1 MRFARF
7 LYVLWVVV
15 AIFVRSSQAQE
26 TKLTPAAK
34 SGHPIQ
40 ALLVTGGCCHD
51 YDRQKLILTRG
62 ISARANVRW
71 TVVHQGGTSTDTQ
84 IPLYDDP
91 NWADGFDIVVH
102 NECFAHVTDKDFVDR
117 ILKPHREGLPA
128 ILIHCAMHCYRVG
141 DDRWFEFCGV
151 QSPGHG
157 PHYSYTINNQQPEH
171 PIMAG
176 FGERFVVPK
185 GELYH
190 AAKVFDTATPLA
202 IAHRQD
208 NSEPQ
213 VCVWTND
220 YHGTRVFATTVG
232 HYNETMVEPTYLDM
246 MTRGL
251 LWAVGRDPETD
262 FTPITP
268 AIDEEIRALVNVKIE
283 KNSPV
288 LTQGCCGEGNHV
300 FNKPAKASSE
310 ETSKNNFA
318 KNAVDGRLDTRWCA
332 NGAHGGESITLD
344 MEKPQSIRNVR
355 LHWESKNTA
364 YQYTLESSTDG
375 NDWSILADHSK
386 NKEPNGLSVDAAK
399 ADDARYLKITFH
411 GSNGGGWG
419 SIWEI
424 EAYPG
429 DLPPLPEGVT
439 AGADGAASI
448 DDVKAPERFDVSLFA
463 GPPQVTYPVCITTSV
478 EGEVFVGVDEQGSLG
493 KDPGRGKVVRCI
505 DADGDGK
512 ADRFNDFA
520 KMDHPRGLVYD
531 NGTLWVLHPPFLSAF
546 YDLDRDGTSDKNEVL
561 IEGISTEE
569 VNKRGAD
576 HTTNGIRM
584 GIDGWIYIAVG
595 DFGFNK
601 AVGKDGTTLSKR
613 GGGVVRI
620 RPDGTEMEVYSW
632 GQRNIVDIAIDP
644 YMNVFTRDNTND
656 GGGWDIRL
664 SHVMQTANYGYP
676 SQYINFTDEI
686 MPPLADYGGGSGCGA
701 LYFQDGR
708 WPAPYKDMLLTC
720 DWGRSEVFSHRL
732 PRNGATFDAQQ
743 DTFLKIPRP
752 TDADADAS
760 GRLFVTSWK
769 NGNFAFERPDVGF
782 VAMITPSNFVPHPA
796 PRLFSLNDVELV
808 QELRN
813 PSDALRLAVQ
823 NRLLRPRIVP
833 QVTADPDSI
842 KRFLQ
847 HFEYSGTYYE
857 RRQGVNTLKVN
868 YSAHEALVELAKNK
882 SVPLSS
888 RVAAV
893 WTLRQQGMSGFKVAF
908 GSLLIDPDLREHVIR
923 AAADRKSE
931 IDKDLLS
938 PIFSKLD
945 DSNPRVRAAAIV
957 AMARMGETRAAKEL
971 LELTSASGA
980 ASAPRYNPPQSD
992 APLQSSATEQSSG
1005 SGTGGLTPRRSPESE
1020 TTDAW
1025 RKADPDRVIPHL
1037 AVNAL
1042 VELNAIDACL
1052 EALNGPY
1059 RAGAIA
1065 ALKRMH
1071 DPKTVDGLFKVL
1083 STSRDESLRRE
1094 VWTTLIRLYHREGE
1108 FTVESPKWWG
1118 TRPDTTGPY
1127 YDRQKWSESD
1137 RIAAAIK
1144 VAITEGD
1151 ESLRTHLTEQ
1161 LKKHVVNLDGISAAD
1176 VAMKEEEKAIVLPKA
1191 DPNDPHAIANLA
1203 ADIVAQ
1209 RAAAAPGDV
1218 EKGRL
1223 LFKQQSCINCHTF
1236 ANGQQPK
1243 GPHLVDIG
1251 KRYKRAELIE
1261 SILQPSKKIA
1271 QGFDTWAFAMDDG
1284 KVYTGFVTLE
1294 SAETVTV
1301 RDATGISHELH
1312 QQNIEDRVKQE
1323 ISMMPLGIVGNLSPE
1338 QLADLIA
1345 YLESLH

>member
-1 MRFARF
+1 MR
-7 LYVLWVVV
+7 LHCVILSVLSVLLTYSQNL
-15 AIFVRSSQAQE
+15 IGQDSPQPKRS
-26 TKLTPAAK
+26 AAV
-34 SGHPIQ
+34 SSDRPVQ

-62 ISARANVRW
+62 ISARANVQW
-71 TVVHQGGTSTDTQ
+71 TIVHQGGTTTDTK

-102 NECFAHVTDKDFVDR
+102 NECFAGVTDKEFVDR

-157 PHYSYTINNQQPEH
+157 PHYSYTINNEKPEH

-176 FGERFVVPK
+176 FGERFVTPK

-190 AAKVFDTATPLA
+190 TTKVFPTATPLG
-202 IAHRQD
+202 IAKRQGD
-208 NSEPQ
+208 DEPQ
-213 VCVWTND
+213 TCIWTND

-232 HYNETMVEPTYLDM
+232 HYNETMVEPVYMDM

-251 LWAVGRDPETD
+251 LWAVGRDPEKD

-268 AIDEEIRALVNVKIE
+268 AIDEAMRALVDVKIE
-283 KNSPV
+283 KYSPV
-288 LTQGCCGEGNHV
+288 LTQGCCGEGNLV
-300 FNKPAKASSE
+300 FNQKASASSE
-310 ETSKNNFA
+310 ETGKNNFA

-332 NGAHGGESITLD
+332 NGASSGESITID

-364 YQYTLESSTDG
+364 YQYTIESSA
-375 NDWSILADHSK
+375 NEKDWTMLVDQSK
-386 NKEPNGLSVDAAK
+386 NKEPRGLSVDEVK
-399 ADDARYLKITFH
+399 ADDARYLKITFQ

-429 DLPPLPEGVT
+429 ELPPLPEGVT
-439 AGADGAASI
+439 SAAEGAASI
-448 DDVKAPERFDVSLFA
+448 EDVKAPEGFDVSLYA
-463 GPPQVTYPVCITTSV
+463 APPQVNYPVCVTTSV
-478 EGEVFVGVDEQGSLG
+478 EGEVFIGVDEQGSLG
-493 KDPGRGKVVRCI
+493 KDKDRGRVVRCLDI
-505 DADGDGK
+505 DGDGK
-512 ADRFNDFA
+512 ADKFNDFA
-520 KMDHPRGLVYD
+520 KMDHPRGLVFD
-531 NGTLWVLHPPFLSAF
+531 NGSLWVLHPPFLTVF
-546 YDLDRDGTSDKNEVL
+546 RDTNGDGTSDESEVL

-601 AVGKDGTTLSKR
+601 AIAKDGTTLSKR

-620 RPDGTEMEVYSW
+620 RPDGTEMEVFSW

-644 YMNVFTRDNTND
+644 QMNIFTRDNTND

-664 SHVMQTANYGYP
+664 SHIMQTANYGYP
-676 SQYINFTDEI
+676 SQYINFTEEI

-701 LYFQDGR
+701 LYFQDDR
-708 WPAPYKDMLLTC
+708 WPAPYNDMLLTC

-732 PRNGATFDAQQ
+732 PKNGATYDAQQ
-743 DTFLKIPRP
+743 DTFVKIPRP

-769 NGNFAFERPDVGF
+769 GGQFAYDGPNIGF
-782 VAMITPSNFVPHPA
+782 VAMITPSNFVPHPVA
-796 PRLFSLNDVELV
+796 DLKHLDDTTLV
-808 QELRN
+808 QQLRS
-813 PSDALRLAVQ
+813 PSDAVRLA
-823 NRLLRPRIVP
+823 
-833 QVTADPDSI
+833 
-842 KRFLQ
+842 
-847 HFEYSGTYYE
+847 SGRALTVRARE
-857 RRQGVNTLKVN
+857 SQISNLK
-868 YSAHEALVELAKNK
+868 SEISGELVALAKDPTA
-882 SVPLSS
+882 SLHS
-888 RVAAV
+888 RVAAI
-893 WTLRQQGMSGFKVAF
+893 WTLRQSNWDAFKAAF
-908 GSLLIDPDLREHVIR
+908 NSLLIDADLREHVIR
-923 AAADRKSE
+923 AAADRKSQ
-931 IDKDLLS
+931 IDKS
-938 PIFSKLD
+938 MIAPIFSKLD
-945 DSNPRVRAAAIV
+945 DSNPRVQAAAIV
-957 AMARMGETRAAKEL
+957 AMGRMGEAHAAQEL
-971 LELTSASGA
+971 LHLTSASGRT
-980 ASAPRYNPPQSD
+980 SALRD
-992 APLQSSATEQSSG
+992 SSADHSKTQGTEGQ
-1005 SGTGGLTPRRSPESE
+1005 TPPRSPDADK
-1020 TTDAW
+1020 TDAW
-1025 RKADPDRVIPHL
+1025 RQPDPDRVIPHL
-1037 AVNAL
+1037 AVKAL
-1042 VELNAIDACL
+1042 VDLNSVDACL
-1052 EALNGPY
+1052 VALNGPHQ
-1059 RAGAIA
+1059 AGAIA

-1071 DPKTVDGLFKVL
+1071 DPKTIDGLFSVL
-1083 STSRDESLRRE
+1083 STSRDASLRYE
-1094 VWTTLIRLYHREGE
+1094 IWTTLIRLYYREGD
-1108 FTVESPKWWG
+1108 FTLDSPKWWG

-1144 VAITEGD
+1144 VAMTEGD
-1151 ESLRTHLTEQ
+1151 EA
-1161 LKKHVVNLDGISAAD
+1161 LKKHITEQRKKHVINLDGVSAAEI
-1176 VAMKEEEKAIVLPKA
+1176 AMTEPDKAIVIAKA
-1191 DPNDPHAIANLA
+1191 DPNDKNAIANLA
-1203 ADIVAQ
+1203 ADVIAQ
-1209 RAAAAPGDV
+1209 RAAATLGDA
-1218 EKGRL
+1218 EKGKL

-1261 SILQPSKKIA
+1261 SILNPSKKIA

-1284 KVYTGFVTLE
+1284 KVYTGFVALE

-1301 RDATGISHELH
+1301 RDATGISRDLH
-1312 QQNIEDRVKQE
+1312 QQNIEDRIKQE
-1323 ISMMPLGIVGNLSPE
+1323 ISMMPIGIVGNLNPE

>member
-1 MRFARF
+1 MRFDRSVLAFF
-7 LYVLWVVV
+7 LLLFT
-15 AIFVRSSQAQE
+15 IPETSQAQGDAE
-26 TKLTPAAK
+26 AKAAV
-34 SGHPIQ
+34 SSDRPIQ

-71 TVVHQGGTSTDTQ
+71 TVVHQGGTTTDTK

-102 NECFAHVTDKDFVDR
+102 NECFAGVTDKEFVDR

-128 ILIHCAMHCYRVG
+128 ILIHCSMHCYRVG

-157 PHYSYTINNQQPEH
+157 PHYSYTINNEQPDH
-171 PIMAG
+171 PIMTG
-176 FGERFVVPK
+176 FGERFVTPK

-190 AAKVFDTATPLA
+190 SAKVFDTATPLG
-202 IAHRQD
+202 IASRQSD
-208 NSEPQ
+208 DQPQ
-213 VCVWTND
+213 VCIWTND

-232 HYNETMVEPTYLDM
+232 HYNETMVEPVYMDM

-251 LWAVGRDPETD
+251 LWAVGRDPEKD

-268 AIDEEIRALVNVKIE
+268 EIDEQMRALVNVAIE
-283 KNSPV
+283 KNSPI
-288 LTQGCCGEGNHV
+288 LTQGCCGEGNLV
-300 FNKPAKASSE
+300 FNQKATASSE
-310 ETSKNNFA
+310 ETGKNNFA

-332 NGAHGGESITLD
+332 NGPKSGESITID

-364 YQYTLESSTDG
+364 YQYTIETSTDG
-375 NDWSILADHSK
+375 NDWTMQADQSK
-386 NKEPNGLSVDAAK
+386 NKDPRGLSVDAIK
-399 ADDARYLKITFH
+399 ADDARFLKITFK

-429 DLPPLPEGVT
+429 DLPPLPDGVA
-439 AGADGAASI
+439 AGGGGGASI
-448 DDVKAPERFDVSLFA
+448 DDVKAPEGFEVSLFA

-478 EGEVFVGVDEQGSLG
+478 AGEVFVGVDEQGSLG
-493 KDPGRGKVVRCI
+493 REPGRGKVVRCLDI
-505 DADGDGK
+505 DGDGK
-512 ADRFNDFA
+512 ADQFNDFA

-531 NGTLWVLHPPFLSAF
+531 HGSLWVLHPPFLSV
-546 YDLDRDGTSDKNEVL
+546 YRDVNGDGTSDESEVL

-601 AVGKDGTTLSKR
+601 AVAKDGTTLSRR

-620 RPDGTEMEVYSW
+620 RPDGTEMEIFSW

-644 YMNVFTRDNTND
+644 IMNIFTRDNTND

-664 SHVMQTANYGYP
+664 SHIMQTAHYGYP
-676 SQYINFTDEI
+676 SFYMNFTEEI
-686 MPPLADYGGGSGCGA
+686 MPPLADYGGGSGCGS
-701 LYFQDGR
+701 LYFQDDR
-708 WPAPYKDMLLTC
+708 WPAPFNDMLLTC
-720 DWGRSEVFSHRL
+720 DWGRSEVFSHHL
-732 PRNGATFDAQQ
+732 PQHGATYDAQQ

-782 VAMITPSNFVPHPA
+782 VAMITPSNFVAHPA
-796 PRLFSLNDVELV
+796 PDLDNLNNTELV
-808 QELRN
+808 QMLRS
-813 PSDALRLAVQ
+813 PSDAVRLASG
-823 NRLLRPRIVP
+823 RALALRAAPGRGSRR
-833 QVTADPDSI
+833 ADALPLAD
-842 KRFLQ
+842 
-847 HFEYSGTYYE
+847 
-857 RRQGVNTLKVN
+857 TLV
-868 YSAHEALVELAKNK
+868 ALAKDH
-882 SVPLSS
+882 SASLHS
-888 RVAAV
+888 RVAAL
-893 WTLRQQGMSGFKVAF
+893 WTLRQISWDGFKAAF
-908 GSLLIDPDLREHVIR
+908 GSLLVDSDLREHAIR
-923 AAADRKSE
+923 AAADRKTQ
-931 IDKDLLS
+931 IDKELIAPILS
-938 PIFSKLD
+938 TLD
-945 DSNPRVRAAAIV
+945 DSNPRVLAAAII
-957 AMARMGETRAAKEL
+957 AMGRMGAVLAAKKL
-971 LELTSASGA
+971 LELTDRSSASGT
-980 ASAPRYNPPQSD
+980 ASAPRNSRD
-992 APLQSSATEQSSG
+992 VSRRADTLPLAEEG
-1005 SGTGGLTPRRSPESE
+1005 NK
-1020 TTDAW
+1020 DAW
-1025 RKADPDRVIPHL
+1025 RNPDPDRVIPHL
-1037 AVNAL
+1037 AVKAL
-1042 VELNAIDACL
+1042 VDLNAIDACL
-1052 EALNGPY
+1052 DALNGPY
-1059 RAGAIA
+1059 RAGALA

-1083 STSRDESLRRE
+1083 STSRDEALRRE
-1094 VWTTLIRLYHREGE
+1094 VWTTLIRLYHREGD
-1108 FTVESPKWWG
+1108 FTVDSPKWWG

-1137 RIAAAIK
+1137 RIATAIK
-1144 VAITEGD
+1144 VALAEGD
-1151 ESLRTHLTEQ
+1151 ESLKAHISEQ
-1161 LKKHVVNLDGISAAD
+1161 LKKHVVNLDGISKIEL
-1176 VAMKEEEKAIVLPKA
+1176 AMKEEEKVIVLPKA
-1191 DPNDPHAIANLA
+1191 DPNDPNAIANLA
-1203 ADIVAQ
+1203 FDVVAQ
-1209 RAAAAPGDV
+1209 RASATPGDAA
-1218 EKGRL
+1218 KGVL

-1243 GPHLVDIG
+1243 APHLVDIG

-1261 SILQPSKKIA
+1261 SMVLPSKKIA
-1271 QGFDTWAFAMDDG
+1271 QGFDTWTFLMDDG
-1284 KVYTGFVTLE
+1284 KIYTGFVVLE
-1294 SAETVTV
+1294 SAETVTL
-1301 RDATGISHELH
+1301 RDATGISRELIQDH
-1312 QQNIEDRVKQE
+1312 IEDRVKQE

>member
-1 MRFARF
+1 MRFLTAF
-7 LYVLWVVV
+7 LCCLSLCSLTN
-15 AIFVRSSQAQE
+15 SSLNAQE
-26 TKLTPAAK
+26 ATTKPDR
-34 SGHPIQ
+34 PIQ

-62 ISARANVRW
+62 ISARADVRW
-71 TVVHQGGTSTDTQ
+71 TIVHQGGTSTDTK
-84 IPLYDDP
+84 IPLYNDP

-102 NECFAHVTDKDFVDR
+102 NECFAHVTDKEFVDR
-117 ILKPHREGLPA
+117 ILKPHKEGLPA

-157 PHYSYTINNQQPEH
+157 PHYSYTINNQKPDH
-171 PIMAG
+171 PIMAS

-202 IAHRQD
+202 IANRQD
-208 NSEPQ
+208 NNEPQ
-213 VCVWTND
+213 VCIWTNN

-251 LWAVGRDPETD
+251 LWAVGRDPEKD

-268 AIDEEIRALVNVKIE
+268 QIDEDIRALVNVKLE

-288 LTQGCCGEGNHV
+288 LTQGCCGEGNNV

-310 ETSKNNFA
+310 ETGKNNFA

-332 NGAHGGESITLD
+332 AGPNAGELITID
-344 MEKPQSIRNVR
+344 MEKAQSIRNVR
-355 LHWESKNTA
+355 LHWESRNTA
-364 YQYTLESSTDG
+364 YQYTIESSADG
-375 NDWSILADHSK
+375 NDWTMLADRSE
-386 NKEPNGLSVDAAK
+386 NKERNGLSVDEVK
-399 ADDARYLKITFH
+399 TDDARYLKITFK

-429 DLPPLPEGVT
+429 DLPPLPEGAA
-439 AGADGAASI
+439 AGAEGAASI
-448 DDVKAPERFDVSLFA
+448 EDVKAPKGFDVSLFA

-478 EGEVFVGVDEQGSLG
+478 DGEVFVGVDEQGSLG

-505 DADGDGK
+505 DTDGDGK
-512 ADRFNDFA
+512 ADKFNDFA
-520 KMDHPRGLVYD
+520 KMDHPRGLIYD
-531 NGTLWVLHPPFLSAF
+531 NGSLWVLHPPFLTVF
-546 YDLDRDGTSDKNEVL
+546 HDVDGDGTSDKSEVL
-561 IEGISTEE
+561 IEGISTDE

-620 RPDGTEMEVYSW
+620 RPDGTEMEVFSW

-644 YMNVFTRDNTND
+644 SMNVFTRDNTND

-686 MPPLADYGGGSGCGA
+686 MRPLADYGGGSGCGA
-701 LYFQDGR
+701 LYFQDDR
-708 WPAPYKDMLLTC
+708 WPAPFNDILLTC

-732 PRNGATFDAQQ
+732 PKHGATFDAQQ
-743 DTFLKIPRP
+743 VTFLTIPRP

-769 NGNFAFERPDVGF
+769 NGGFSFERPNVGF
-782 VAMITPSNFVPHPA
+782 VAMITPENFVAHPA
-796 PRLFSLNDVELV
+796 ADLKNLDDAALV
-808 QELRN
+808 QLLRS
-813 PSDALRLAVQ
+813 PSDTLRLSVQ
-823 NRLLRPRIVP
+823 QELIRCC
-833 QVTADPDSI
+833 
-842 KRFLQ
+842 
-847 HFEYSGTYYE
+847 
-857 RRQGVNTLKVN
+857 LKSQISN
-868 YSAHEALVELAKNK
+868 LKSQIAEGLVALAKDRTA
-882 SVPLSS
+882 SVNS
-888 RVAAV
+888 RVAAA
-893 WTLRQQGMSGFKVAF
+893 WTLRQANWDAFKSAF
-908 GSLLIDPDLREHVIR
+908 GSLLIDTDLREHVIR
-923 AAADRKSE
+923 AATDRKSQ
-931 IDKDLLS
+931 IDKGHSS

-945 DSNPRVRAAAIV
+945 DSNPRVVAAAVV
-957 AMARMGETRAAKEL
+957 AMGRMGEARAAKGL
-971 LELTSASGA
+971 LELTNSHLASGA
-980 ASAPRYNPPQSD
+980 ASAPRSEGD
-992 APLQSSATEQSSG
+992 
-1005 SGTGGLTPRRSPESE
+1005 GTGRLTPGRSPEDE
-1020 TTDAW
+1020 KKDAW
-1025 RKADPDRVIPHL
+1025 RLPAPDRVIPHL
-1037 AVNAL
+1037 AVKAL
-1042 VELNAIDACL
+1042 VQINAIDACL
-1052 EALNGPY
+1052 EALNGPH

-1065 ALKRMH
+1065 ALKHMH

-1083 STSRDESLRRE
+1083 STSRDESLRRD
-1094 VWTTLIRLYHREGE
+1094 VWTTLVRLYHREGE
-1108 FTVESPKWWG
+1108 FTVDSPKWWG

-1137 RIAAAIK
+1137 RIADAVK
-1144 VAITEGD
+1144 VAMAEAD
-1151 ESLRTHLTEQ
+1151 ESLKAHLNEQ
-1161 LKKHVVNLDGISAAD
+1161 LKKHVVNLDGLSAD

-1191 DPNDPHAIANLA
+1191 DPNDPNAIANLVY
-1203 ADIVAQ
+1203 DVTAQ
-1209 RAAAAPGDV
+1209 RAAATPGDA
-1218 EKGRL
+1218 EKGKA

-1251 KRYKRAELIE
+1251 KRYKRTELIE
-1261 SILQPSKKIA
+1261 SIVQPSKKIA
-1271 QGFDTWAFAMDDG
+1271 QGFDT
-1284 KVYTGFVTLE
+1284 
-1294 SAETVTV
+1294 
-1301 RDATGISHELH
+1301 
-1312 QQNIEDRVKQE
+1312 
-1323 ISMMPLGIVGNLSPE
+1323 
-1338 QLADLIA
+1338 
-1345 YLESLH
+1345 

>member
-1 MRFARF
+1 MRLTRVA
-7 LYVLWVVV
+7 LTVLSILLLIVSW
-15 AIFVRSSQAQE
+15 SQNTVGQDE
-26 TKLTPAAK
+26 FKSRTAAT
-34 SGHPIQ
+34 GAADRPIQ

-71 TVVHQGGTSTDTQ
+71 TVVHQGGTSTDTK

-102 NECFAHVTDKDFVDR
+102 NECFSGVTDKEFVDR
-117 ILKPHREGLPA
+117 ILKPHRQGLPA

-157 PHYSYTINNQQPEH
+157 PHYSYTIHNQKPDH

-202 IAHRQD
+202 IASRQD
-208 NSEPQ
+208 NNEPQ

-246 MTRGL
+246 MTHGL

-268 AIDEEIRALVNVKIE
+268 AIDEEIRALVTVKIE

-300 FNKPAKASSE
+300 FNKPATASSE
-310 ETSKNNFA
+310 ETGKNNFA

-332 NGAHGGESITLD
+332 NGGQGSESISLD
-344 MEKPQSIRNVR
+344 LEKPQCIRNVR
-355 LHWESKNTA
+355 LHWEQKNTA
-364 YQYTLESSTDG
+364 YQYTLESSADG
-375 NDWSILADHSK
+375 NDWTMLADHSK
-386 NKEPNGLSVDAAK
+386 NKKLNGLSVDAVT
-399 ADDARYLKITFH
+399 ADSARYLKVTFL

-429 DLPPLPEGVT
+429 DLPPLPEGVA
-439 AGADGAASI
+439 AGAEGSASVE
-448 DDVKAPERFDVSLFA
+448 DVKAPEGFDVSLFA

-478 EGEVFVGVDEQGSLG
+478 DGEVFVGVDEQGSLG
-493 KDPGRGKVVRCI
+493 KDPGRGRVVRCI
-505 DADGDGK
+505 DTDGDGK

-546 YDLDRDGTSDKNEVL
+546 YDLDRDGKSDTSEVL

-601 AVGKDGTTLSKR
+601 AVGKDGMTLSKR

-644 YMNVFTRDNTND
+644 FMNVFTRDNTND

-676 SQYINFTDEI
+676 SLYMNFADEI

-701 LYFQDGR
+701 LYFQDDR
-708 WPAPYKDMLLTC
+708 WPAPYNDMLLTC

-732 PRNGATFDAQQ
+732 PHNGATFDAQQ

-782 VAMITPSNFVPHPA
+782 VAMITPSNFVPHPIA
-796 PRLFSLNDVELV
+796 VPSASGWASALRVNSLNELDNESLV
-808 QELRN
+808 QLLRH
-813 PSDALRLAVQ
+813 PSDALRWASGRALA
-823 NRLLRPRIVP
+823 LRGSQPRESRR
-833 QVTADPDSI
+833 ADAQPLAD
-842 KRFLQ
+842 
-847 HFEYSGTYYE
+847 
-857 RRQGVNTLKVN
+857 
-868 YSAHEALVELAKNK
+868 ALVALANDHTA
-882 SVPLSS
+882 SLHS

-893 WTLRQQGMSGFKVAF
+893 WTLRQQGMPGFKVAF
-908 GSLLIDPDLREHVIR
+908 GSLLIDDDLREHVIR
-923 AAADRKSE
+923 AAADRKSQ

-957 AMARMGETRAAKEL
+957 AMGRMGEMRAAKKL

-980 ASAPRYNPPQSD
+980 ASALRYNPTQSD
-992 APLQSSATEQSSG
+992 VSLQSSAT
-1005 SGTGGLTPRRSPESE
+1005 GTGGLTPRRSPESE

-1025 RKADPDRVIPHL
+1025 RKPDPDRVIPHL

-1042 VELNAIDACL
+1042 VELNAIDACR
-1052 EALNGPY
+1052 EALNGPH

-1065 ALKRMH
+1065 ALKHMH
-1071 DPKTVDGLFKVL
+1071 DPKTIDGLFKVL
-1083 STSRDESLRRE
+1083 STGCDEALRRE
-1094 VWTTLIRLYHREGE
+1094 VWTTLIRLYHREGK
-1108 FTVESPKWWG
+1108 FTIDSPKWWG

-1137 RIAAAIK
+1137 RIASAIII
-1144 VAITEGD
+1144 ATTEGD
-1151 ESLRTHLTEQ
+1151 EFLRTHITTQ
-1161 LKKHVVNLDGISAAD
+1161 LIKHVVNLDGISAAEF
-1176 VAMKEEEKAIVLPKA
+1176 ATIEPETAIVLPKA
-1191 DPNDPHAIANLA
+1191 DPNDPNAIANLA
-1203 ADIVAQ
+1203 IEIVAQ
-1209 RAAAAPGDV
+1209 RAGAVPGDAG
-1218 EKGRL
+1218 KGRL
-1223 LFKQQSCINCHTF
+1223 LFQQQSCINCHTF

-1243 GPHLVDIG
+1243 GPHLVEIG
-1251 KRYKRAELIE
+1251 KRYKRAELLE
-1261 SILQPSKKIA
+1261 SILQPSKKLA
-1271 QGFDTWAFAMDDG
+1271 QGFDTWAFAMDNG
-1284 KVYTGFVTLE
+1284 KVYTGFVVLE

-1301 RDATGISHELH
+1301 RDATAISHELH

>member
-1 MRFARF
+1 MRFLCTF
-7 LYVLWVVV
+7 LSCLSLMLGSV
-15 AIFVRSSQAQE
+15 SSLTAQE
-26 TKLTPAAK
+26 AAT
-34 SGHPIQ
+34 STTVESADRPIQ

-71 TVVHQGGTSTDTQ
+71 TVVHQGGTSTDTK
-84 IPLYDDP
+84 IPLYNDP

-102 NECFAHVTDKDFVDR
+102 NECFAHVTDKEFVDR

-128 ILIHCAMHCYRVG
+128 ILVHCAMHCYRVD

-157 PHYSYTINNQQPEH
+157 PHYSYTINNQKPDH
-171 PIMAG
+171 PIMAE

-202 IAHRQD
+202 IANRQD

-213 VCVWTND
+213 VCIWTND
-220 YHGTRVFATTVG
+220 YRGTRVFATTVG

-251 LWAVGRDPETD
+251 LWAVGRDPEKY
-262 FTPITP
+262 FTPTTESV
-268 AIDEEIRALVNVKIE
+268 DEELRALVAVKIE

-300 FNKPAKASSE
+300 FNKPATASSE
-310 ETSKNNFA
+310 ETGKNNFA

-332 NGAHGGESITLD
+332 SGPQSGESITID
-344 MEKPQSIRNVR
+344 MEKPQSVRNVR
-355 LHWESKNTA
+355 LHWESKSTA
-364 YQYTLESSTDG
+364 YQYTIESSPDG
-375 NDWSILADHSK
+375 QEWTLLADHSK
-386 NKEPNGLSVDAAK
+386 NKERNGLSVDAVK
-399 ADDARYLKITFH
+399 TDDARYLKITFH

-419 SIWEI
+419 SLWEI

-429 DLPPLPEGVT
+429 DLPPLPEGAS
-439 AGADGAASI
+439 AGAEGAASI
-448 DDVKAPERFDVSLFA
+448 EDVKAPKGFDVSLFA

-478 EGEVFVGVDEQGSLG
+478 DGEVFVGVDEQGSLG
-493 KDPGRGKVVRCI
+493 KEPGRGKIVRCI
-505 DADGDGK
+505 DTDGDGK
-512 ADRFNDFA
+512 ADKFNDFA

-531 NGTLWVLHPPFLSAF
+531 NGSMWVLHPPFLSVF
-546 YDLDRDGTSDKNEVL
+546 RDTNGDGKSDESEVL
-561 IEGISTEE
+561 IEGISTDE

-601 AVGKDGTTLSKR
+601 AVAKDGTTLSKR

-620 RPDGTEMEVYSW
+620 RPDGTEMEVFSW

-644 YMNVFTRDNTND
+644 SMNVFTRDNTND

-676 SQYINFTDEI
+676 SQYINFSEEI

-701 LYFQDGR
+701 LYFQDDR
-708 WPAPYKDMLLTC
+708 WPAPYNDMLLTC
-720 DWGRSEVFSHRL
+720 DWGRSEVFSHVL
-732 PRNGATFDAQQ
+732 PHNGATFDAQQ

-769 NGNFAFERPDVGF
+769 NGGFSFDRPDVGF
-782 VAMITPSNFVPHPA
+782 VAMITPNNYVAHPVAVPSA
-796 PRLFSLNDVELV
+796 SGRASALRVEALKDLDTQSLIEL
-808 QELRN
+808 LKS
-813 PSDALRLAVQ
+813 PSDALRLAASRALAFGASAQ
-823 NRLLRPRIVP
+823 ESRR
-833 QVTADPDSI
+833 AD
-842 KRFLQ
+842 
-847 HFEYSGTYYE
+847 
-857 RRQGVNTLKVN
+857 
-868 YSAHEALVELAKNK
+868 ALPLADAFVVLAKDRGASLN
-882 SVPLSS
+882 S
-888 RVAAV
+888 RIAAV
-893 WTLRQQGMSGFKVAF
+893 WTLRQANWDAFKAAF
-908 GSLLIDPDLREHVIR
+908 GSLLIDADLREHVIR
-923 AAADRKSE
+923 AAADRKSQLE
-931 IDKDLLS
+931 KGLFS

-957 AMARMGETRAAKEL
+957 AMGRFGDPRSAKQL
-971 LELTSASGA
+971 LALTERTQPAEK
-980 ASAPRYNPPQSD
+980 
-992 APLQSSATEQSSG
+992 TEG
-1005 SGTGGLTPRRSPESE
+1005 
-1020 TTDAW
+1020 DAW
-1025 RKADPDRVIPHL
+1025 RKADPGRVIPHL
-1037 AVNAL
+1037 AIKAL
-1042 VELNAIDACL
+1042 TDVKAVDACL
-1052 EALNGPY
+1052 EALNGPL
-1059 RAGAIA
+1059 RSGAIA
-1065 ALKRMH
+1065 TLKQLH

-1083 STSRDESLRRE
+1083 STSRDEGLRRE
-1094 VWTTLIRLYHREGE
+1094 VWTTLIRLYHQEGE
-1108 FTVESPKWWG
+1108 FTLESPKWWG

-1137 RIAAAIK
+1137 RIAEAVK
-1144 VAITEGD
+1144 VAMTEAD
-1151 ESLRTHLTEQ
+1151 ESLKTHLTEQ
-1161 LKKHVVNLDGISAAD
+1161 LKKHVVNLDGLSAD

-1191 DPNDPHAIANLA
+1191 DPNDPNAIANLLF
-1203 ADIVAQ
+1203 DVVAT
-1209 RAAAAPGDV
+1209 RASATPGDV
-1218 EKGRL
+1218 EKGRM
-1223 LFKQQSCINCHTF
+1223 LFRQQSCINCHTF

-1261 SILQPSKKIA
+1261 SIVQPSKKIA
-1271 QGFDTWAFAMDDG
+1271 QGFDTWAIAMDDG
-1284 KVYTGFVTLE
+1284 KIYTGFIVLE
-1294 SAETVTV
+1294 SAETVTL
-1301 RDATGISHELH
+1301 RAATGISHELI
-1312 QQNIEDRVKQE
+1312 QDQIEDRVKQE
-1323 ISMMPLGIVGNLSPE
+1323 ISMMPQGIVGNLSPE
-1338 QLADLIA
+1338 QLADLLA
-1345 YLESLH
+1345 YLESLK

>member
-1 MRFARF
+1 MRFLCSF
-7 LYVLWVVV
+7 LSCLSLMLGSV
-15 AIFVRSSQAQE
+15 SSLTAQE
-26 TKLTPAAK
+26 AATTTAVEVADR
-34 SGHPIQ
+34 PIQ

-62 ISARANVRW
+62 ISARTNVRW
-71 TVVHQGGTSTDTQ
+71 TVVHQGGTSTDTK

-102 NECFAHVTDKDFVDR
+102 NECFAHVTDKEFVDR

-128 ILIHCAMHCYRVG
+128 ILVHCAMHCYRVD

-157 PHYSYTINNQQPEH
+157 PHYAYTINNQKPDH

-202 IAHRQD
+202 IANRQD

-213 VCVWTND
+213 VCIWTND
-220 YHGTRVFATTVG
+220 YRGTRVFATTVG

-251 LWAVGRDPETD
+251 LWAVGRDPEKH
-262 FTPITP
+262 FTPTTE
-268 AIDEEIRALVNVKIE
+268 AVDEELRGLVAVKIE

-300 FNKPAKASSE
+300 FNKPATASSE
-310 ETSKNNFA
+310 ETGKNNLA

-332 NGAHGGESITLD
+332 SGPQSGESITLD
-344 MEKPQSIRNVR
+344 MEQPQSVRNVR
-355 LHWESKNTA
+355 LHWESRNTA
-364 YQYTLESSTDG
+364 YQYTIESSPDG
-375 NDWSILADHSK
+375 KEWTSLADHSK
-386 NKEPNGLSVDAAK
+386 NKESNGLSVDAVK
-399 ADDARYLKITFH
+399 TDDARYLKVTFL

-419 SIWEI
+419 SLWEI

-429 DLPPLPEGVT
+429 DLPPLPEG
-439 AGADGAASI
+439 AASGAEGAASI
-448 DDVKAPERFDVSLFA
+448 EDVKAPEGFDVSLFA

-478 EGEVFVGVDEQGSLG
+478 DGEVFVGVDEQGSLG
-493 KDPGRGKVVRCI
+493 KEPGRGKIVRCI
-505 DADGDGK
+505 DTDGDGK
-512 ADRFNDFA
+512 ADKFNDFA

-531 NGTLWVLHPPFLSAF
+531 NGSMWVLHPPFLSVF
-546 YDLDRDGTSDKNEVL
+546 RDTNGDGTSDESEVL
-561 IEGISTEE
+561 IEGISTDE

-601 AVGKDGTTLSKR
+601 AVAKDGTTLSKR

-620 RPDGTEMEVYSW
+620 RPDGTEMEVFSW

-644 YMNVFTRDNTND
+644 SMNVFTRDNTND

-676 SQYINFTDEI
+676 SQYINFSEEI

-701 LYFQDGR
+701 LYFQDDR
-708 WPAPYKDMLLTC
+708 WPAPYNDMLLTC
-720 DWGRSEVFSHRL
+720 DWGRSEVFSHVL
-732 PRNGATFDAQQ
+732 PHNGATFDAQQ

-769 NGNFAFERPDVGF
+769 NGGFSFERPDVGF
-782 VAMITPSNFVPHPA
+782 VAMITPSNYVAHPVA
-796 PRLFSLNDVELV
+796 IPSASGHASALRVEALQDLDTQSLVEL
-808 QELRN
+808 LKS
-813 PSDALRLAVQ
+813 PSDALRLASG
-823 NRLLRPRIVP
+823 RALALRDSRDVARR
-833 QVTADPDSI
+833 ADALPLAD
-842 KRFLQ
+842 
-847 HFEYSGTYYE
+847 
-857 RRQGVNTLKVN
+857 
-868 YSAHEALVELAKNK
+868 ALVALAKDRAASLN
-882 SVPLSS
+882 S
-888 RVAAV
+888 RIAAV
-893 WTLRQQGMSGFKVAF
+893 WTLRQANWDAFKAAF
-908 GSLLIDPDLREHVIR
+908 SSLLIDADLREHVIR
-923 AAADRKSE
+923 AAADRKSQME
-931 IDKDLLS
+931 KGLFS

-945 DSNPRVRAAAIV
+945 DSDPRVRAAAIV
-957 AMARMGETRAAKEL
+957 AMGRFGDARAAKQL
-971 LELTSASGA
+971 LALTERTQPAEK
-980 ASAPRYNPPQSD
+980 
-992 APLQSSATEQSSG
+992 TEG
-1005 SGTGGLTPRRSPESE
+1005 
-1020 TTDAW
+1020 DAW
-1025 RKADPDRVIPHL
+1025 RKADPGRVIPHL
-1037 AVNAL
+1037 AIKAL
-1042 VELNAIDACL
+1042 TDVKAIDACL
-1052 EALNGPY
+1052 EALSGPL
-1059 RAGAIA
+1059 RSGAIA
-1065 ALKRMH
+1065 TLKQLH

-1083 STSRDESLRRE
+1083 STSRDEALRRE
-1094 VWTTLIRLYHREGE
+1094 VWTTLIRLYHQEGE
-1108 FTVESPKWWG
+1108 FTLESPKWWG

-1137 RIAAAIK
+1137 RIAEAVK
-1144 VAITEGD
+1144 VAMAEAD
-1151 ESLRTHLTEQ
+1151 ESLKTHLTEQ
-1161 LKKHVVNLDGISAAD
+1161 LKKHVVNLDGLSAD

-1191 DPNDPHAIANLA
+1191 DPNDPNAIANLLFDA
-1203 ADIVAQ
+1203 VAT
-1209 RAAAAPGDV
+1209 RAAATAGDV
-1218 EKGRL
+1218 EKGRM
-1223 LFKQQSCINCHTF
+1223 LFRQQSCINCHTF

-1261 SILQPSKKIA
+1261 SIVQPSKKIA
-1271 QGFDTWAFAMDDG
+1271 QGFDTWAIAMDDG
-1284 KVYTGFVTLE
+1284 KIYTGFIVLE
-1294 SAETVTV
+1294 SAETVTL
-1301 RDATGISHELH
+1301 RDATGISHELI
-1312 QQNIEDRVKQE
+1312 QDQIEDRVKQE
-1323 ISMMPLGIVGNLSPE
+1323 ISMMPQGIVGNLSPE
-1338 QLADLIA
+1338 QLADLLA
-1345 YLESLH
+1345 YLESLK

>member
-1 MRFARF
+1 MRLLAALLCCLSLCSLTNSSLNAQDPAVKRSDRP
-7 LYVLWVVV
+7 
-15 AIFVRSSQAQE
+15 VR
-26 TKLTPAAK
+26 
-34 SGHPIQ
+34 

-62 ISARANVRW
+62 ISARASVRW
-71 TVVHQGGTSTDTQ
+71 TVVHQGGTSTDTK
-84 IPLYDDP
+84 ISLYDDP
-91 NWADGFDIVVH
+91 RWADGFDIVVH
-102 NECFAHVTDKDFVDR
+102 NECFAHVTDKEFVDR

-128 ILIHCAMHCYRVG
+128 ILIHCAMHSYRVD

-157 PHYSYTINNQQPEH
+157 PHYSYTINNQKPDH

-190 AAKVFDTATPLA
+190 AERVFDTATPLA
-202 IAHRQD
+202 VANRQD

-246 MTRGL
+246 VTRGL

-268 AIDEEIRALVNVKIE
+268 VIDEEIRALVNVKIA

-288 LTQGCCGEGNHV
+288 LTQGCCGEGNLV
-300 FNKPAKASSE
+300 FNRPAKASSE
-310 ETSKNNFA
+310 ETSKENFA
-318 KNAVDGRLDTRWCA
+318 KKAIDGRLDTRWCA
-332 NGAHGGESITLD
+332 NGGQSGESITLD
-344 MEKPQSIRNVR
+344 ILKPQSIRSVR

-364 YQYTLESSTDG
+364 YQYTIESSADG
-375 NDWSILADHSK
+375 ADWTMLADHSK
-386 NKEPNGLSVDAAK
+386 NTERNGLSVDAVK
-399 ADDARYLKITFH
+399 TDEARYLKITFL

-419 SIWEI
+419 SVWEI

-429 DLPPLPEGVT
+429 DLPPLPEGVA
-439 AGADGAASI
+439 AGADGSASV
-448 DDVKAPERFDVSLFA
+448 DDVKAPKGFEVSLFA

-493 KDPGRGKVVRCI
+493 KVPGRGKVVRCL
-505 DADGDGK
+505 DTDGDGK

-520 KMDHPRGLVYD
+520 KMDHPRGLVHD

-546 YDLDRDGTSDKNEVL
+546 YDLNRDGTSDESEVL

-601 AVGKDGTTLSKR
+601 AVGKDGTVLSKR

-620 RPDGTEMEVYSW
+620 RPDGSEMEVYSW

-644 YMNVFTRDNTND
+644 FLNVFTRDNTND

-701 LYFQDGR
+701 LYFQDDR
-708 WPAPYKDMLLTC
+708 WPVPYNDILLTC
-720 DWGRSEVFSHRL
+720 DWGRSEIFSHRL
-732 PRNGATFDAQQ
+732 PHNGATFDAQQ
-743 DTFLKIPRP
+743 DTFLNIPRP

-782 VAMITPSNFVPHPA
+782 VAMITPSNFVAHPA
-796 PRLFSLNDVELV
+796 GDPGSLNDAELV
-808 QELRN
+808 QMLRS
-813 PSDALRLAVQ
+813 PSDTVRCSMQ
-823 NRLLRPRIVP
+823 RELLRRGASPISNL
-833 QVTADPDSI
+833 QSQIPDS
-842 KRFLQ
+842 
-847 HFEYSGTYYE
+847 
-857 RRQGVNTLKVN
+857 
-868 YSAHEALVELAKNK
+868 LVSLAKNH
-882 SVPLSS
+882 SASLHS
-888 RVAAV
+888 RVAAL
-893 WTLRQQGMSGFKVAF
+893 WTLRQISWDKFKSVF
-908 GSLLIDPDLREHVIR
+908 GALLIDADLREHAIR
-923 AAADRKSE
+923 AAADRKSQT
-931 IDKDLLS
+931 DKGLLS

-957 AMARMGETRAAKEL
+957 VMGRMGETRAAKQL
-971 LELTSASGA
+971 LCLTSDNSR
-980 ASAPRYNPPQSD
+980 SNVI
-992 APLQSSATEQSSG
+992 
-1005 SGTGGLTPRRSPESE
+1005 GTVTIDGKPADSVVIQFSIAEE
-1020 TTDAW
+1020 TTSAKAKPDGTYSLKASPGTYSVSIGTSAEAQPAPDAVDAW
-1025 RKADPDRVIPHL
+1025 RKADPERVIPHL
-1037 AVNAL
+1037 SVNAL
-1042 VELNAIDACL
+1042 VELKAIDACL
-1052 EALNGPY
+1052 EALTGPH
-1059 RAGAIA
+1059 RAGALA
-1065 ALKRMH
+1065 ALKRLH
-1071 DPKTVDGLFKVL
+1071 DPRTVDGLFKVL
-1083 STSRDESLRRE
+1083 STSRDDALRRE

-1108 FTVESPKWWG
+1108 FTVDSPKWWG

-1137 RIAAAIK
+1137 RIAAAIR
-1144 VAITEGD
+1144 VAIAEGN
-1151 ESLRTHLTEQ
+1151 ESLKGHLTEQ
-1161 LKKHVVNLDGISAAD
+1161 LRKHVVNLDGISTAE
-1176 VAMKEEEKAIVLPKA
+1176 VATAEPEKAIALPKA
-1191 DPNDPHAIANLA
+1191 DPNDPNAIANLA
-1203 ADIVAQ
+1203 VDVVTQ
-1209 RAAAAPGDV
+1209 RAAAAPGDAGR
-1218 EKGRL
+1218 GRL

-1261 SILQPSKKIA
+1261 SILLPSKKIA
-1271 QGFDTWAFAMDDG
+1271 QGFDTWAFATDDG
-1284 KVYTGFVTLE
+1284 KVHTGFVVLE
-1294 SAETVTV
+1294 SAETVTL
-1301 RDATGISHELH
+1301 RDATGVSRELN
-1312 QQNIEDRVKQE
+1312 QDNVEDRVKQE
-1323 ISMMPLGIVGNLSPE
+1323 VSMMPQGIVGNLSPE
-1338 QLADLIA
+1338 QLADLIS
-1345 YLESLH
+1345 YLESLR

>member
-1 MRFARF
+1 MRFSAF
-7 LYVLWVVV
+7 LSVLWIFI
-15 AIFVRSSQAQE
+15 AISAQSSQAQE
-26 TKLTPAAK
+26 TKPTPAVQ
-34 SGHPIQ
+34 SDRPIR

-71 TVVHQGGTSTDTQ
+71 TVVHQGGTSTDTK

-102 NECFAHVTDKDFVDR
+102 NECFSGVTDKDFVDR

-157 PHYSYTINNQQPEH
+157 PHYSYTINNQQPDH

-202 IAHRQD
+202 IANRQD

-213 VCVWTND
+213 VCIWTND

-262 FTPITP
+262 FTPIT
-268 AIDEEIRALVNVKIE
+268 ATIDEEIRALVTVKIE

-288 LTQGCCGEGNHV
+288 LTQGCCGEGNLV

-310 ETSKNNFA
+310 ETGKENFA
-318 KNAVDGRLDTRWCA
+318 KKAIDGRLDTRWCA
-332 NGAHGGESITLD
+332 NGGQGGESITLD

-355 LHWESKNTA
+355 LHWEQKNTA
-364 YQYTLESSTDG
+364 YQYALESSANG
-375 NDWSILADHSK
+375 NDWTMLADHAQ
-386 NKEPNGLSVDAAK
+386 NKDPNGLSVDAVK
-399 ADDARYLKITFH
+399 ADDARYLKITFL

-429 DLPPLPEGVT
+429 DLPPLPEGVA
-439 AGADGAASI
+439 AGAEGSASI
-448 DDVKAPERFDVSLFA
+448 DDVKAPDGFEVSLFA

-478 EGEVFVGVDEQGSLG
+478 DGEVFVGVDEQGSLG

-505 DADGDGK
+505 DTDGDGK

-546 YDLDRDGTSDKNEVL
+546 HDLNGDGTSDTSAVL

-644 YMNVFTRDNTND
+644 FMNVFTRDNTND

-676 SQYINFTDEI
+676 SLYMNFADEI

-701 LYFQDGR
+701 LYFQDDR
-708 WPAPYKDMLLTC
+708 WPAPYNDMLLTC

-732 PRNGATFDAQQ
+732 PHNGATFDAQQ

-782 VAMITPSNFVPHPA
+782 VAMITPSNFVPHPVA
-796 PRLFSLNDVELV
+796 LPSASGWASALRVNSLIELDTESLV
-808 QELRN
+808 QLLRS
-813 PSDALRLAVQ
+813 PSDTLRLAS
-823 NRLLRPRIVP
+823 NRALTLRARESQISNLKFQIADLLV
-833 QVTADPDSI
+833 A
-842 KRFLQ
+842 
-847 HFEYSGTYYE
+847 
-857 RRQGVNTLKVN
+857 
-868 YSAHEALVELAKNK
+868 LAKDHTA
-882 SVPLSS
+882 SIHS

-893 WTLRQQGMSGFKVAF
+893 WTLRQSNWDAFKVAF
-908 GSLLIDPDLREHVIR
+908 GSLLSDPDLREHVIR

-931 IDKDLLS
+931 IDKGLFS

-957 AMARMGETRAAKEL
+957 AVARMGETRAAKLLLALALESTARNTRRADAQPLAKAEL
-971 LELTSASGA
+971 VD
-980 ASAPRYNPPQSD
+980 P
-992 APLQSSATEQSSG
+992 
-1005 SGTGGLTPRRSPESE
+1005 
-1020 TTDAW
+1020 W
-1025 RKADPDRVIPHL
+1025 RQPDPDRVIPHL

-1052 EALNGPY
+1052 EALNGPH

-1071 DPKTVDGLFKVL
+1071 DPKTVDGLFNVL

-1108 FTVESPKWWG
+1108 FTVDSPKWWG

-1137 RIAAAIK
+1137 RIAAAVK
-1144 VAITEGD
+1144 VAIGEGD
-1151 ESLRTHLTEQ
+1151 ESLSTHITEQ
-1161 LKKHVVNLDGISAAD
+1161 LKKHVVNLEGISAAE
-1176 VAMKEEEKAIVLPKA
+1176 VATAEPEKAIVLPKI
-1191 DPNDPHAIANLA
+1191 DPNDPNAIANLA
-1203 ADIVAQ
+1203 VDVVTQ
-1209 RAAAAPGDV
+1209 RAAAAPGDAA
-1218 EKGRL
+1218 KGLL

-1251 KRYKRAELIE
+1251 KRYKRAELLE
-1261 SILQPSKKIA
+1261 SILQPSKKLA
-1271 QGFDTWAFAMDDG
+1271 QGFDTWAIALDDG
-1284 KVYTGFVTLE
+1284 KVYTGFVVLE

-1323 ISMMPLGIVGNLSPE
+1323 ISMMPLGIVANLSPE

>member
-1 MRFARF
+1 MRFLCTF
-7 LYVLWVVV
+7 LSCLSLTL
-15 AIFVRSSQAQE
+15 SSLSSLTAQDAA
-26 TKLTPAAK
+26 TPTTEK
-34 SGHPIQ
+34 SADRPIQ

-71 TVVHQGGTSTDTQ
+71 TVVHQGGTSTDTK

-91 NWADGFDIVVH
+91 NWADGFDIVIH
-102 NECFAHVTDKDFVDR
+102 NECFAHVTDKEFVDR

-128 ILIHCAMHCYRVG
+128 ILVHCAMHCYRVD

-157 PHYSYTINNQQPEH
+157 PHYSYTINNQKPDH

-202 IAHRQD
+202 IAHRED
-208 NSEPQ
+208 NNEPQ
-213 VCVWTND
+213 VCIWTND
-220 YHGTRVFATTVG
+220 YRGTRVFATTVG

-251 LWAVGRDPETD
+251 LWAVGRDPEKY
-262 FTPITP
+262 FTPTTE
-268 AIDEEIRALVNVKIE
+268 AIDEELRALVAVKIE

-300 FNKPAKASSE
+300 FNKPATASSE
-310 ETSKNNFA
+310 ETGKNNFA

-332 NGAHGGESITLD
+332 NGPQSGESITLD
-344 MEKPQSIRNVR
+344 MEKPQSVRNVR
-355 LHWESKNTA
+355 LHWESRNTA
-364 YQYTLESSTDG
+364 YQYTIESSPDG
-375 NDWSILADHSK
+375 TAWTLLADHSK
-386 NKEPNGLSVDAAK
+386 NKERNGLSVDAVNT
-399 ADDARYLKITFH
+399 DDARYLKITFL

-419 SIWEI
+419 SLWEI

-429 DLPPLPEGVT
+429 DLPPLPEGV
-439 AGADGAASI
+439 ASGAEGAASI
-448 DDVKAPERFDVSLFA
+448 DDVKAPEGFDVSLFA

-478 EGEVFVGVDEQGSLG
+478 DGEVFVGVDEQGSLG
-493 KDPGRGKVVRCI
+493 KELGRGKIVRCI
-505 DADGDGK
+505 DTDGDGK
-512 ADRFNDFA
+512 ADKFNDFA

-531 NGTLWVLHPPFLSAF
+531 NGSMWVLHPPFLSVF
-546 YDLDRDGTSDKNEVL
+546 RDKNGDGTSDESEVL

-569 VNKRGAD
+569 VTKRGAD

-601 AVGKDGTTLSKR
+601 AMAKDGTTLSKR

-620 RPDGTEMEVYSW
+620 RPDGTEMEVFSW

-644 YMNVFTRDNTND
+644 SMNVFTRDNTND

-676 SQYINFTDEI
+676 SQYINFSEEI

-701 LYFQDGR
+701 LYFQDDR
-708 WPAPYKDMLLTC
+708 WPAPYNDMLLTC
-720 DWGRSEVFSHRL
+720 DWGRSEVFSHVL

-743 DTFLKIPRP
+743 ETFLQIPRP

-769 NGNFAFERPDVGF
+769 NGGFAFERPDVGF
-782 VAMITPSNFVPHPA
+782 VAMITPSNYVAHPLSVPSA
-796 PRLFSLNDVELV
+796 SGRASALRVDSLKDLDVQSLVEL
-808 QELRN
+808 LKS
-813 PSDALRLAVQ
+813 PSDALRLATSRAMLSQ
-823 NRLLRPRIVP
+823 SNQSEI
-833 QVTADPDSI
+833 S
-842 KRFLQ
+842 
-847 HFEYSGTYYE
+847 
-857 RRQGVNTLKVN
+857 NLKSQIAECV
-868 YSAHEALVELAKNK
+868 LTLAKDRAASLN
-882 SVPLSS
+882 S
-888 RVAAV
+888 RIAAV
-893 WTLRQQGMSGFKVAF
+893 WTLRQANWEAFKAAF
-908 GSLLIDPDLREHVIR
+908 GSLLIDADLREHVIR
-923 AAADRKSE
+923 AAADRKSQM
-931 IDKDLLS
+931 DKGLFS

-957 AMARMGETRAAKEL
+957 ATGRFGDVRTAKQL
-971 LELTSASGA
+971 LELATTASGRA
-980 ASAPRYNPPQSD
+980 D
-992 APLQSSATEQSSG
+992 ALPLAEEG
-1005 SGTGGLTPRRSPESE
+1005 HK
-1020 TTDAW
+1020 DAW
-1025 RKADPDRVIPHL
+1025 RNPDPGRVLPHL
-1037 AVNAL
+1037 AVKAL
-1042 VELNAIDACL
+1042 TEVNAIEACL
-1052 EALNGPY
+1052 EALNGPH
-1059 RAGAIA
+1059 RSGAIA
-1065 ALKRMH
+1065 ALKQLH

-1083 STSRDESLRRE
+1083 SNSRDQSLRRE
-1094 VWTTLIRLYHREGE
+1094 VWTTLIRLYHQEGE
-1108 FTVESPKWWG
+1108 FTLESPKWWG

-1137 RIAAAIK
+1137 RIADAVK
-1144 VAITEGD
+1144 VAMAEAD
-1151 ESLRTHLTEQ
+1151 ESLKTHLTEQ
-1161 LKKHVVNLDGISAAD
+1161 LKKHVVNLDGLSAD

-1191 DPNDPHAIANLA
+1191 DPNDPNAIANLLFDA
-1203 ADIVAQ
+1203 VAT
-1209 RAAAAPGDV
+1209 RAAATPGDV

-1223 LFKQQSCINCHTF
+1223 LFRQQSCINCHTF

-1261 SILQPSKKIA
+1261 SIVQPSKKIA
-1271 QGFDTWAFAMDDG
+1271 QGFDTWAIAMDDG
-1284 KVYTGFVTLE
+1284 KIYTGFIVLE
-1294 SAETVTV
+1294 SAETVTL
-1301 RDATGISHELH
+1301 RDATGISHELI
-1312 QQNIEDRVKQE
+1312 QDQIEDRVKQE
-1323 ISMMPLGIVGNLSPE
+1323 ISMMPQGIVGNLSPE
-1338 QLADLIA
+1338 QLADLLA
-1345 YLESLH
+1345 YLEALK

>member
-1 MRFARF
+1 MRF
-7 LYVLWVVV
+7 LCTLLSCLSL
-15 AIFVRSSQAQE
+15 AIGFASSLTAQDAVPSADAQS
-26 TKLTPAAK
+26 TDR
-34 SGHPIQ
+34 PIQ

-71 TVVHQGGTSTDTQ
+71 TVVHQGGTSTDTK
-84 IPLYDDP
+84 IPLYNDP

-102 NECFAHVTDKDFVDR
+102 NECFAHVTDKEFVDR

-128 ILIHCAMHCYRVG
+128 ILVHCAMHCYRVD

-157 PHYSYTINNQQPEH
+157 PHYSYTINNQKLDH

-202 IAHRQD
+202 IANRQD
-208 NSEPQ
+208 NNEPQ
-213 VCVWTND
+213 VCIWTND
-220 YHGTRVFATTVG
+220 YRGTRVFATTVG

-246 MTRGL
+246 MARGL
-251 LWAVGRDPETD
+251 LWAVGRDPEKH
-262 FTPITP
+262 FTPTTE
-268 AIDEEIRALVNVKIE
+268 AVDEELRALVAVKIE

-300 FNKPAKASSE
+300 FNKPATASSE
-310 ETSKNNFA
+310 ETGKNNFA

-332 NGAHGGESITLD
+332 SGPQSGESITLD
-344 MEKPQSIRNVR
+344 MEKPQSVRNVR
-355 LHWESKNTA
+355 LHWESRNTA
-364 YQYTLESSTDG
+364 YQYTIESSPDG
-375 NDWSILADHSK
+375 KEWTLLADHSK
-386 NKEPNGLSVDAAK
+386 NKERNGLSVDAVK
-399 ADDARYLKITFH
+399 TDDARYLKITFH

-419 SIWEI
+419 SLWEI

-429 DLPPLPEGVT
+429 DLPPLPEGAS

-448 DDVKAPERFDVSLFA
+448 EDVKAPKGFDVSLFA

-478 EGEVFVGVDEQGSLG
+478 DGEVFVGVDEQGSLG
-493 KDPGRGKVVRCI
+493 KEPGRGKIVRCI
-505 DADGDGK
+505 DTDGDGK
-512 ADRFNDFA
+512 ADKFNDFA

-531 NGTLWVLHPPFLSAF
+531 NGSMWVLHPPFLSVF
-546 YDLDRDGTSDKNEVL
+546 RDTNGDGTSDESEIL

-569 VNKRGAD
+569 VDKRGAD

-601 AVGKDGTTLSKR
+601 AVAKDGTTLSKR

-620 RPDGTEMEVYSW
+620 RPDGTEMEVFSW

-644 YMNVFTRDNTND
+644 SMNVFTRDNTND

-676 SQYINFTDEI
+676 SQYINFSEEI

-701 LYFQDGR
+701 LYFQDDR
-708 WPAPYKDMLLTC
+708 WPAPYNDMLLTC
-720 DWGRSEVFSHRL
+720 DWGRSEVFSHVL

-743 DTFLKIPRP
+743 ETFLKIPRP

-769 NGNFAFERPDVGF
+769 NGGFSFERPDVGF
-782 VAMITPSNFVPHPA
+782 VAMITPSNYVAHPVA
-796 PRLFSLNDVELV
+796 IPSASGRASALRVKALKDLDTASLIAL
-808 QELRN
+808 LRS
-813 PSDALRLAVQ
+813 PSDALRLASG
-823 NRLLRPRIVP
+823 RALALRDSRDVARRAVALPL
-833 QVTADPDSI
+833 AD
-842 KRFLQ
+842 
-847 HFEYSGTYYE
+847 
-857 RRQGVNTLKVN
+857 
-868 YSAHEALVELAKNK
+868 ALVALAKDRAASLN
-882 SVPLSS
+882 S
-888 RVAAV
+888 RIAAV
-893 WTLRQQGMSGFKVAF
+893 WTLRQANWDAFKATF
-908 GSLLIDPDLREHVIR
+908 GSLLIDADLREHVIR
-923 AAADRKSE
+923 AAADRKSQME
-931 IDKDLLS
+931 KGLFS

-957 AMARMGETRAAKEL
+957 AMGRFGDARAAKQL
-971 LELTSASGA
+971 LALTERTQ
-980 ASAPRYNPPQSD
+980 P
-992 APLQSSATEQSSG
+992 TEKTEG
-1005 SGTGGLTPRRSPESE
+1005 
-1020 TTDAW
+1020 DAW
-1025 RKADPDRVIPHL
+1025 RKADPGRVIPHL
-1037 AVNAL
+1037 AVKAL
-1042 VELNAIDACL
+1042 TEVKAIDASL
-1052 EALNGPY
+1052 EALNGPN
-1059 RAGAIA
+1059 RSGAIA
-1065 ALKRMH
+1065 TLKQLH

-1083 STSRDESLRRE
+1083 STSRDEALRRE
-1094 VWTTLIRLYHREGE
+1094 VWTTLIRLYHQEGE
-1108 FTVESPKWWG
+1108 FTLESPKWWG

-1137 RIAAAIK
+1137 RIAEAVK
-1144 VAITEGD
+1144 VAMAEAD
-1151 ESLRTHLTEQ
+1151 ESLKNHLTEQ
-1161 LKKHVVNLDGISAAD
+1161 LKKHVVNLDGLSAD

-1191 DPNDPHAIANLA
+1191 DPNDPNAIANLLIDA
-1203 ADIVAQ
+1203 VAT
-1209 RAAAAPGDV
+1209 RAAATPGDV
-1218 EKGRL
+1218 EKGRM
-1223 LFKQQSCINCHTF
+1223 LFRQQSCINCHTF

-1261 SILQPSKKIA
+1261 SIVQPSKKIA
-1271 QGFDTWAFAMDDG
+1271 QGFDTWAIAMDDG
-1284 KVYTGFVTLE
+1284 KIYTGFIVLE
-1294 SAETVTV
+1294 SAETVTL
-1301 RDATGISHELH
+1301 RDATGISHELI
-1312 QQNIEDRVKQE
+1312 QDQIEDRVKQE
-1323 ISMMPLGIVGNLSPE
+1323 ISMMPQGIVGNLSPE
-1338 QLADLIA
+1338 QLSDLLA
-1345 YLESLH
+1345 YLESLK

>member
-1 MRFARF
+1 MRF
-7 LYVLWVVV
+7 LCTLLSCLSL
-15 AIFVRSSQAQE
+15 AIGFASSLTAQDAVPSADAQS
-26 TKLTPAAK
+26 TDR
-34 SGHPIQ
+34 PIQ

-71 TVVHQGGTSTDTQ
+71 TVVHQGGTSTDTK
-84 IPLYDDP
+84 IPLYNDP

-102 NECFAHVTDKDFVDR
+102 NECFAHVTDKEFVDR

-128 ILIHCAMHCYRVG
+128 ILVHCAMHCYRVD

-157 PHYSYTINNQQPEH
+157 PHYSYTINNQKLDH

-208 NSEPQ
+208 NNEPQ
-213 VCVWTND
+213 VCIWTND
-220 YHGTRVFATTVG
+220 YRGTRVFATTVG

-246 MTRGL
+246 MARGL
-251 LWAVGRDPETD
+251 LWAVGRDPEKH
-262 FTPITP
+262 FTPTTE
-268 AIDEEIRALVNVKIE
+268 AVDEELRALVAVKIE

-300 FNKPAKASSE
+300 FNKPATASSE
-310 ETSKNNFA
+310 ETGKNNFA

-332 NGAHGGESITLD
+332 SGPQSGESITLD
-344 MEKPQSIRNVR
+344 MEKPQSVRNVR
-355 LHWESKNTA
+355 LHWESRNTA
-364 YQYTLESSTDG
+364 YQYTIESSPDG
-375 NDWSILADHSK
+375 KEWTLLADHSK
-386 NKEPNGLSVDAAK
+386 NKERNGLSVDAVK
-399 ADDARYLKITFH
+399 TDDARYLKITFH

-419 SIWEI
+419 SLWEI

-429 DLPPLPEGVT
+429 DLPPLPEGAS

-448 DDVKAPERFDVSLFA
+448 EDVKAPKGFDVSLFA

-478 EGEVFVGVDEQGSLG
+478 DGEVFVGVDEQGSLG
-493 KDPGRGKVVRCI
+493 KEPGRGKIVRCI
-505 DADGDGK
+505 DTDGDGK
-512 ADRFNDFA
+512 ADKFNDFA

-531 NGTLWVLHPPFLSAF
+531 NGSMWVLHPPFLSVF
-546 YDLDRDGTSDKNEVL
+546 RDTNGDGTSDESEIL

-569 VNKRGAD
+569 VDKRGAD

-601 AVGKDGTTLSKR
+601 AVAKDGTTLSKR

-620 RPDGTEMEVYSW
+620 RPDGTEMEVFSW

-644 YMNVFTRDNTND
+644 SMNVFTRDNTND

-676 SQYINFTDEI
+676 SQYINFSEEI

-701 LYFQDGR
+701 LYFQDDR
-708 WPAPYKDMLLTC
+708 WPAPYNDMLLTC
-720 DWGRSEVFSHRL
+720 DWGRSEVFSHVL

-743 DTFLKIPRP
+743 ETFLKIPRP

-769 NGNFAFERPDVGF
+769 NGGFSFERPDVGF
-782 VAMITPSNFVPHPA
+782 VAMITPSNYVAHPVA
-796 PRLFSLNDVELV
+796 IPSASGRASALRVKALKDLDTASLIAL
-808 QELRN
+808 LRS
-813 PSDALRLAVQ
+813 PSDALRLASG
-823 NRLLRPRIVP
+823 RALALRDSRDVARR
-833 QVTADPDSI
+833 ADALPLAD
-842 KRFLQ
+842 
-847 HFEYSGTYYE
+847 
-857 RRQGVNTLKVN
+857 
-868 YSAHEALVELAKNK
+868 ALVALAKDQAASLN
-882 SVPLSS
+882 S
-888 RVAAV
+888 RIAAV
-893 WTLRQQGMSGFKVAF
+893 WTLRQANWDAFKAAF
-908 GSLLIDPDLREHVIR
+908 GSLLIDADLREHVIR
-923 AAADRKSE
+923 AAADRKSQME
-931 IDKDLLS
+931 KGLFS

-957 AMARMGETRAAKEL
+957 AMGRFGDARAAKQL
-971 LELTSASGA
+971 LALTERTQ
-980 ASAPRYNPPQSD
+980 P
-992 APLQSSATEQSSG
+992 TEKTEG
-1005 SGTGGLTPRRSPESE
+1005 
-1020 TTDAW
+1020 DAW
-1025 RKADPDRVIPHL
+1025 RKADPGRVIPHL
-1037 AVNAL
+1037 AVKAL
-1042 VELNAIDACL
+1042 TEVKAIDASL
-1052 EALNGPY
+1052 EALNGPN
-1059 RAGAIA
+1059 RSGAIA
-1065 ALKRMH
+1065 TLKQLH

-1108 FTVESPKWWG
+1108 FTIESPKWWG

-1137 RIAAAIK
+1137 RIAEAVK
-1144 VAITEGD
+1144 VAMAEAD
-1151 ESLRTHLTEQ
+1151 ESLKNHLTEQ
-1161 LKKHVVNLDGISAAD
+1161 LKKHVVNLDGLSAD

-1191 DPNDPHAIANLA
+1191 DPNDPNAIANLLIDA
-1203 ADIVAQ
+1203 VAT
-1209 RAAAAPGDV
+1209 RAAATPGDV
-1218 EKGRL
+1218 EKGRM
-1223 LFKQQSCINCHTF
+1223 LFRQQSCINCHTF

-1261 SILQPSKKIA
+1261 SIVQPSKKIA
-1271 QGFDTWAFAMDDG
+1271 QGFDTWAIAMDDG
-1284 KVYTGFVTLE
+1284 KIYTGFIVLE
-1294 SAETVTV
+1294 SAETVTL
-1301 RDATGISHELH
+1301 RDATGISHELI
-1312 QQNIEDRVKQE
+1312 QDQIEDRVKQE
-1323 ISMMPLGIVGNLSPE
+1323 ISMMPQGIVGNLSPE
-1338 QLADLIA
+1338 QLSDLLA
-1345 YLESLH
+1345 YLESLK

>member
-1 MRFARF
+1 MRLHCVALSVLSTF
-7 LYVLWVVV
+7 LTC
-15 AIFVRSSQAQE
+15 SQYSLGQDPPE
-26 TKLTPAAK
+26 PNRTAAV
-34 SGHPIQ
+34 SPDRPIQ

-62 ISARANVRW
+62 ISARANVQW
-71 TVVHQGGTSTDTQ
+71 TVVHQGGTTTDTK

-91 NWADGFDIVVH
+91 NWAEGFDIVVH
-102 NECFAHVTDKDFVDR
+102 NECFSGVTDKEFVDR

-157 PHYSYTINNQQPEH
+157 PHYSYTIENQKLDH

-176 FGERFVVPK
+176 FGERFVTPK

-190 AAKVFDTATPLA
+190 SAKVFPTATPLG
-202 IAHRQD
+202 IAKRQGD
-208 NSEPQ
+208 NEPQ
-213 VCVWTND
+213 TCIWTNE

-232 HYNETMVEPTYLDM
+232 HYNETMVEPVYMDM

-251 LWAVGRDPETD
+251 LWAVGRDPEKD

-268 AIDEEIRALVNVKIE
+268 AIDEEMRALVDVKIE
-283 KNSPV
+283 KYSPV
-288 LTQGCCGEGNHV
+288 LTQGCCGEGNLV
-300 FNKPAKASSE
+300 FNQKATASSE
-310 ETSKNNFA
+310 ETGKNNFA
-318 KNAVDGRLDTRWCA
+318 RNAVDGRLDTRWCA
-332 NGAHGGESITLD
+332 AGASGGQSITID

-355 LHWESKNTA
+355 LHWESKHTA
-364 YQYTLESSTDG
+364 YQYTIESSADAK
-375 NDWSILADHSK
+375 DWTMLADQSK
-386 NKEPNGLSVDAAK
+386 NKEPRGLSVDEVK
-399 ADDARYLKITFH
+399 ADDARYLKITFQ

-429 DLPPLPEGVT
+429 DLPPLPEGV
-439 AGADGAASI
+439 ASGAEGSASI
-448 DDVKAPERFDVSLFA
+448 EDVKTPEGFDVILYA
-463 GPPQVTYPVCITTSV
+463 TPPQVNYPVCITTSV
-478 EGEVFVGVDEQGSLG
+478 EGEVFIGVDEQGSLG
-493 KDPGRGKVVRCI
+493 KDPGRGRVVRCL
-505 DADGDGK
+505 DTDGDGK
-512 ADRFNDFA
+512 ADKFNDFA

-531 NGTLWVLHPPFLSAF
+531 NGSLWVLHPPFLTVYRDTNS
-546 YDLDRDGTSDKNEVL
+546 DGTSDESEIL

-601 AVGKDGTTLSKR
+601 AVAKDGTTLSKR

-620 RPDGTEMEVYSW
+620 RPDGTEMEVFSW

-644 YMNVFTRDNTND
+644 QMNIFTRDNTND

-664 SHVMQTANYGYP
+664 SHIMQTANYGYP
-676 SQYINFTDEI
+676 SQYINFTEEI

-701 LYFQDGR
+701 LYFQDDR
-708 WPAPYKDMLLTC
+708 WPAPYNDMLLTC

-732 PRNGATFDAQQ
+732 PKNGPTYDAQQ
-743 DTFLKIPRP
+743 DTFVKIPRP

-769 NGNFAFERPDVGF
+769 GGQFAYDGPNIGF
-782 VAMITPSNFVPHPA
+782 VAVITPSNFVPHPA
-796 PRLFSLNDVELV
+796 ADFAHLDDAELV
-808 QELRN
+808 HQLRS
-813 PSDALRLAVQ
+813 PSDAVRLASGRALALRYKSPHG
-823 NRLLRPRIVP
+823 NRRADALPVAEQIIALAIDH
-833 QVTADPDSI
+833 TASI
-842 KRFLQ
+842 
-847 HFEYSGTYYE
+847 H
-857 RRQGVNTLKVN
+857 
-868 YSAHEALVELAKNK
+868 
-882 SVPLSS
+882 S
-888 RVAAV
+888 RVAAL
-893 WTLRQQGMSGFKVAF
+893 WTLRQTNWDAFKASF
-908 GSLLIDPDLREHVIR
+908 SSLLIDTDLREHVIR
-923 AAADRKSE
+923 AAADRKSQ
-931 IDKDLLS
+931 IDKGMMG

-945 DSNPRVRAAAIV
+945 DGNPRVQAAAIV
-957 AMARMGETRAAKEL
+957 AMGRMGETRAAKEL

-980 ASAPRYNPPQSD
+980 ALAPRYN
-992 APLQSSATEQSSG
+992 AAAGSSAG
-1005 SGTGGLTPRRSPESE
+1005 STGALTLPRSPEE
-1020 TTDAW
+1020 TKTDAW
-1025 RKADPDRVIPHL
+1025 RNPDPDRVIPHL
-1037 AVNAL
+1037 AIKAL
-1042 VELNAIDACL
+1042 VDLNSIDDCLAAI
-1052 EALNGPY
+1052 NGPH
-1059 RAGAIA
+1059 RAGALA

-1083 STSRDESLRRE
+1083 SNSRDESLRRE
-1094 VWTTLIRLYHREGE
+1094 IWTTLIRLYYREGE
-1108 FTVESPKWWG
+1108 FTVDSPKWWG
-1118 TRPDTTGPY
+1118 TRPDTIGPY

-1137 RIAAAIK
+1137 RIADAIK
-1144 VAITEGD
+1144 VALTEGD
-1151 ESLRTHLTEQ
+1151 DAVKKHITEQ
-1161 LKKHVVNLDGISAAD
+1161 LKKHVVNLEGISAAEI
-1176 VAMKEEEKAIVLPKA
+1176 AMAEPDKAIVIAKA
-1191 DPNDPHAIANLA
+1191 DPNDQNAIANLP
-1203 ADIVAQ
+1203 ADFVAQ
-1209 RAAAAPGDV
+1209 RATAVRGDA
-1218 EKGRL
+1218 EKGKL

-1236 ANGQQPK
+1236 ANGQQPQ

-1261 SILQPSKKIA
+1261 SILNPSKKIA

-1284 KVYTGFVTLE
+1284 KIYTGFVALE

-1301 RDATGISHELH
+1301 RDATGISRELH

-1323 ISMMPLGIVGNLSPE
+1323 ISMMPIGIVGNLNPE

>member
-1 MRFARF
+1 MRLSRF
-7 LYVLWVVV
+7 LFALLSVS
-15 AIFVRSSQAQE
+15 FVWPCTSLAQDSSE
-26 TKLTPAAK
+26 PTSLNPAN
-34 SGHPIQ
+34 SDRPVQ

-71 TVVHQGGTSTDTQ
+71 TVVHQGGTTTDTK

-91 NWADGFDIVVH
+91 NWSDGFDIVVH
-102 NECFAHVTDKDFVDR
+102 NECFAGVVDREFVDR
-117 ILKPHREGLPA
+117 ILKPHQDGLPA

-141 DDRWFEFCGV
+141 DDRWFEFCGI

-157 PHYSYTINNQQPEH
+157 PHYSYTINNEKPDH
-171 PIMAG
+171 PIRAG

-190 AAKVFDTATPLA
+190 AAKIFETATPLGVA
-202 IAHRQD
+202 NRQGD
-208 NSEPQ
+208 NEPQ
-213 VCVWTND
+213 VCIWTND
-220 YHGTRVFATTVG
+220 YRGTRVFATTVG

-246 MTRGL
+246 LTRGM
-251 LWAVGRDPETD
+251 LWAVGRDPEKD

-268 AIDEEIRALVNVKIE
+268 EIDEAIRALATVKIE
-283 KNSPV
+283 KSSPV
-288 LTQGCCGEGNHV
+288 LTQGCCGEGNLV
-300 FNKPAKASSE
+300 FNQKASASSE
-310 ETSKNNFA
+310 ETGKNNFA

-332 NGAHGGESITLD
+332 SGPKSGESITLD
-344 MEKPQSIRNVR
+344 MEKLQSIRNVR
-355 LHWESKNTA
+355 LHWESRNTA
-364 YQYTLESSTDG
+364 YQYTIETSTDG
-375 NDWSILADHSK
+375 TDWTMQADQSN
-386 NKEPNGLSVDAAK
+386 NKEPRGLSVDAIK
-399 ADDARYLKITFH
+399 ADDARFLKITFH

-429 DLPPLPEGVT
+429 ELPPLPEGIAV
-439 AGADGAASI
+439 GAEGAASI
-448 DDVKAPERFDVSLFA
+448 DDVKAPEGFDVSLFA

-478 EGEVFVGVDEQGSLG
+478 DGEVFVGVDEQGSLG
-493 KDPGRGKVVRCI
+493 KEPGRGKVVRCI
-505 DADGDGK
+505 DTDGDGK
-512 ADRFNDFA
+512 ADKFNDFA

-531 NGTLWVLHPPFLSAF
+531 HGTMWVLHPPFLSAF
-546 YDLDRDGTSDKNEVL
+546 YDLDHDGTSDASEVL

-569 VNKRGAD
+569 VTKRGAD

-601 AVGKDGTTLSKR
+601 AVAKDGTTLSKR

-644 YMNVFTRDNTND
+644 YMNIFTRDNTND

-664 SHVMQTANYGYP
+664 SHILQSANYGYP

-701 LYFQDGR
+701 LYFQDDR
-708 WPAPYKDMLLTC
+708 WPAPYNDMLLTC

-732 PRNGATFDAQQ
+732 PKHGATFDAQQ

-782 VAMITPSNFVPHPA
+782 VAMITPSNFVPHPT
-796 PRLFSLNDVELV
+796 PRLLSFKGAELI
-808 QELRN
+808 QDLRS

-823 NRLLRPRIVP
+823 NRLLPPRIVP
-833 QVTADPDSI
+833 QTAADPELI
-842 KRFLQ
+842 ERFLR
-847 HFEYSGTYYE
+847 HREYNGEHYTV
-857 RRQGVNTLKVN
+857 RNGVNTLKVN
-868 YSAHEALVELAKNK
+868 FSVHEALVELAKNK
-882 SVPLSS
+882 FVPLSS

-893 WTLRQQGMSGFKVAF
+893 WTLRQQGMPGFKVAF

-931 IDKDLLS
+931 IDKDLFS
-938 PIFSKLD
+938 PVFSKLD

-957 AMARMGETRAAKEL
+957 AVARMAETRAAKQL
-971 LELTSASGA
+971 LALTQSAS
-980 ASAPRYNPPQSD
+980 
-992 APLQSSATEQSSG
+992 
-1005 SGTGGLTPRRSPESE
+1005 PEGE

-1037 AVNAL
+1037 AVNAI
-1042 VELNAIDACL
+1042 VELNAVDACL
-1052 EALNGPY
+1052 EALQGPY
-1059 RAGAIA
+1059 RRGAIA

-1071 DPKTVDGLFKVL
+1071 DPGTVDGLFKVL
-1083 STSRDESLRRE
+1083 SISHDESLRRD

-1108 FTVESPKWWG
+1108 FTVDSPKWWG

-1137 RIAAAIK
+1137 RIAAATR
-1144 VAITEGD
+1144 VAMAEGD
-1151 ESLRTHLTEQ
+1151 ESLKKHLTDQ
-1161 LKKHVVNLDGISAAD
+1161 LKKHVVNLDGISAVE
-1176 VAMKEEEKAIVLPKA
+1176 VAMKEEEKAIVVPKA
-1191 DPNDPHAIANLA
+1191 DPNDSNAIANLA
-1203 ADIVAQ
+1203 FDIVAQ
-1209 RAAAAPGDV
+1209 RAAASPGDAA
-1218 EKGRL
+1218 KGQL
-1223 LFKQQSCINCHTF
+1223 FFKQQSCISCHTF

-1261 SILQPSKKIA
+1261 SIVQPSKKIA
-1271 QGFDTWAFAMDDG
+1271 QGFDTWAIAMEDG
-1284 KVYTGFVTLE
+1284 KIHTGFVVLE
-1294 SAETVTV
+1294 SAETVTF
-1301 RDATGISHELH
+1301 RDATGISRELIQDH
-1312 QQNIEDRVKQE
+1312 IEDRVKQE

>member
-1 MRFARF
+1 MRF
-7 LYVLWVVV
+7 LCTLLSCLSL
-15 AIFVRSSQAQE
+15 AIGFASSLTAQDAVPSADAQS
-26 TKLTPAAK
+26 TDR
-34 SGHPIQ
+34 PIQ

-71 TVVHQGGTSTDTQ
+71 TVVHQGGTSTDTK
-84 IPLYDDP
+84 IPLYNDP

-102 NECFAHVTDKDFVDR
+102 NECFAHVTDKEFVDR

-128 ILIHCAMHCYRVG
+128 ILVHCAMHCYRVD

-157 PHYSYTINNQQPEH
+157 PHYSYTINNQKPDH

-208 NSEPQ
+208 NNEPQ
-213 VCVWTND
+213 VCIWTND
-220 YHGTRVFATTVG
+220 YRGTRVFATTVG

-246 MTRGL
+246 MARGL
-251 LWAVGRDPETD
+251 LWAVGRDPEKH
-262 FTPITP
+262 FTPTTE
-268 AIDEEIRALVNVKIE
+268 AVDEELRALVAVKIE

-300 FNKPAKASSE
+300 FNKPATASSE
-310 ETSKNNFA
+310 ETGKNNFA

-332 NGAHGGESITLD
+332 SGPQSGESITLD
-344 MEKPQSIRNVR
+344 MEKPQSVRNVR
-355 LHWESKNTA
+355 LHWESRNTA
-364 YQYTLESSTDG
+364 YQYTIESSPDG
-375 NDWSILADHSK
+375 KEWTLLADHSK
-386 NKEPNGLSVDAAK
+386 NKERNGLSVDAVK
-399 ADDARYLKITFH
+399 TDDARYLKITFH

-419 SIWEI
+419 SLWEI

-429 DLPPLPEGVT
+429 DLPPLPEGAS

-448 DDVKAPERFDVSLFA
+448 EDVKAPKGFDVSLFA

-478 EGEVFVGVDEQGSLG
+478 DGEVFVGVDEQGSLG
-493 KDPGRGKVVRCI
+493 KEPGRGKIVRCI
-505 DADGDGK
+505 DTDGDGK
-512 ADRFNDFA
+512 ADKFNDFA

-531 NGTLWVLHPPFLSAF
+531 NGSMWVLHPPFLSVF
-546 YDLDRDGTSDKNEVL
+546 RDTNGDGTSDESEIL

-569 VNKRGAD
+569 VDKRGAD

-601 AVGKDGTTLSKR
+601 AVAKDGTTLSKR

-620 RPDGTEMEVYSW
+620 RPDGTEMEVFSW

-644 YMNVFTRDNTND
+644 SMNVFTRDNTND

-676 SQYINFTDEI
+676 SQYINFSEEI

-701 LYFQDGR
+701 LYFQDDR
-708 WPAPYKDMLLTC
+708 WPAPYNDMLLTC
-720 DWGRSEVFSHRL
+720 DWGRSEVFSHVL

-743 DTFLKIPRP
+743 ETFLKIPRP

-769 NGNFAFERPDVGF
+769 NGGFSFERPDVGF
-782 VAMITPSNFVPHPA
+782 VAMITPSNYVAHPVA
-796 PRLFSLNDVELV
+796 IPSASGRASALRVKALKDLDTASLIAL
-808 QELRN
+808 LRS
-813 PSDALRLAVQ
+813 PSDALRLASG
-823 NRLLRPRIVP
+823 RALALRDSRDVARR
-833 QVTADPDSI
+833 ADALPLAD
-842 KRFLQ
+842 
-847 HFEYSGTYYE
+847 
-857 RRQGVNTLKVN
+857 
-868 YSAHEALVELAKNK
+868 ALVALAKDRAASLN
-882 SVPLSS
+882 S
-888 RVAAV
+888 RIAAV
-893 WTLRQQGMSGFKVAF
+893 WTLRQANWDAFKATF
-908 GSLLIDPDLREHVIR
+908 GSLLIDADLREHVIR
-923 AAADRKSE
+923 AAADRKSQME
-931 IDKDLLS
+931 KGLFS

-957 AMARMGETRAAKEL
+957 AMGRFGDARAAKQL
-971 LELTSASGA
+971 LALTERTQ
-980 ASAPRYNPPQSD
+980 P
-992 APLQSSATEQSSG
+992 TEKTEG
-1005 SGTGGLTPRRSPESE
+1005 
-1020 TTDAW
+1020 DAW
-1025 RKADPDRVIPHL
+1025 RKADPGRVIPHL
-1037 AVNAL
+1037 AVKAL
-1042 VELNAIDACL
+1042 TEVKAIDASL
-1052 EALNGPY
+1052 EALNGPN
-1059 RAGAIA
+1059 RSGAIA
-1065 ALKRMH
+1065 TLKQLH

-1083 STSRDESLRRE
+1083 STSRDEALRRE
-1094 VWTTLIRLYHREGE
+1094 VWTTLIRLYHQEGE
-1108 FTVESPKWWG
+1108 FTLESPKWWG

-1137 RIAAAIK
+1137 RIAEAVK
-1144 VAITEGD
+1144 VAMAEAD
-1151 ESLRTHLTEQ
+1151 ESLKNHLTEQ
-1161 LKKHVVNLDGISAAD
+1161 LKKHVVNLDGLSAD

-1191 DPNDPHAIANLA
+1191 DPNDPNAIANLLIDA
-1203 ADIVAQ
+1203 VAT
-1209 RAAAAPGDV
+1209 RAAATPGDV
-1218 EKGRL
+1218 EKGRM
-1223 LFKQQSCINCHTF
+1223 LFRQQSCINCHTF

-1261 SILQPSKKIA
+1261 SIVQPSKKIA
-1271 QGFDTWAFAMDDG
+1271 QGFDTWAIAMDDG
-1284 KVYTGFVTLE
+1284 KIYTGFIVLE
-1294 SAETVTV
+1294 SAETVTL
-1301 RDATGISHELH
+1301 RDATGISHELI
-1312 QQNIEDRVKQE
+1312 QDQIEDRVKQE
-1323 ISMMPLGIVGNLSPE
+1323 ISMMPQGIVGNLSPE
-1338 QLADLIA
+1338 QLSDLLA
-1345 YLESLH
+1345 YLESLK

>member
-1 MRFARF
+1 MR
-7 LYVLWVVV
+7 LLCVVL
-15 AIFVRSSQAQE
+15 FVLSIILTCSQDTLGQDSSE
-26 TKLTPAAK
+26 SKHTAAV
-34 SGHPIQ
+34 SSDRPIQ

-62 ISARANVRW
+62 ISARANVQW
-71 TVVHQGGTSTDTQ
+71 TVVHQGGTTTDTK

-102 NECFAHVTDKDFVDR
+102 NECFAGVTDKEFVDR

-157 PHYSYTINNQQPEH
+157 PHYSYTINNEKPDH

-176 FGERFVVPK
+176 FGERWVTPK

-190 AAKVFDTATPLA
+190 TTKIFPTATPLG
-202 IAHRQD
+202 IARRQGD
-208 NSEPQ
+208 EEPQ
-213 VCVWTND
+213 TCIWTND

-232 HYNETMVEPTYLDM
+232 HYNETMVEPVYMDM

-251 LWAVGRDPETD
+251 LWAVGRDPEKD
-262 FTPITP
+262 FTPITQ
-268 AIDEEIRALVNVKIE
+268 AIDDEMRALVNVKIE

-288 LTQGCCGEGNHV
+288 LTQGCCGEGNLV
-300 FNKPAKASSE
+300 FNQNASASSE
-310 ETSKNNFA
+310 ETGKNNFA

-332 NGAHGGESITLD
+332 AGANAGESITID

-364 YQYTLESSTDG
+364 YQYTIESSTDG
-375 NDWSILADHSK
+375 KDWTMLAEQSK
-386 NKEPNGLSVDAAK
+386 NKQPRGLSVDEVK
-399 ADDARYLKITFH
+399 ADDARYLKVTFQ

-429 DLPPLPEGVT
+429 ELPPLPEGVA
-439 AGADGAASI
+439 AGAEGSASI
-448 DDVKAPERFDVSLFA
+448 DDVKAPEGFDVSLYA
-463 GPPQVTYPVCITTSV
+463 APPQVNYPVCVTTSV
-478 EGEVFVGVDEQGSLG
+478 EGEVFIGVDEQGSLG
-493 KDPGRGKVVRCI
+493 KDKDRGRVVRCL
-505 DADGDGK
+505 DLDGDGK
-512 ADRFNDFA
+512 ADKFNDFA

-531 NGTLWVLHPPFLSAF
+531 NGSLWVLHPPFLTVF
-546 YDLDRDGTSDKNEVL
+546 RDTNGDGVSDESEVL

-601 AVGKDGTTLSKR
+601 AVAKDGTTLSKR

-620 RPDGTEMEVYSW
+620 RPDGTEMEVFSW

-644 YMNVFTRDNTND
+644 QMNIFTRDNTND

-664 SHVMQTANYGYP
+664 SHIMQTANYGYP
-676 SQYINFTDEI
+676 SQYINFTEEI

-701 LYFQDGR
+701 LYFQDDR
-708 WPAPYKDMLLTC
+708 WPAPYHDMLLTC

-732 PRNGATFDAQQ
+732 PKNGATYDAQQ
-743 DTFLKIPRP
+743 DTFVKIPRP

-769 NGNFAFERPDVGF
+769 GGQFAYDGPNIGF
-782 VAMITPSNFVPHPA
+782 VAMITPSNFVPHPVSDLKHLDDA
-796 PRLFSLNDVELV
+796 KLV
-808 QELRN
+808 QQLRS
-813 PSDALRLAVQ
+813 PSDAVRLASGRALALRARDCQ
-823 NRLLRPRIVP
+823 ISNLKSEIGAELLV
-833 QVTADPDSI
+833 
-842 KRFLQ
+842 
-847 HFEYSGTYYE
+847 
-857 RRQGVNTLKVN
+857 
-868 YSAHEALVELAKNK
+868 LAKDHTASLN
-882 SVPLSS
+882 S
-888 RVAAV
+888 RVAAI
-893 WTLRQQGMSGFKVAF
+893 WTLRQSHFDAFKAGFS
-908 GSLLIDPDLREHVIR
+908 SLLIDADLREHVLR
-923 AAADRKSE
+923 AAADRKSQ
-931 IDKDLLS
+931 IDKS
-938 PIFSKLD
+938 MIAPIFSKLD

-957 AMARMGETRAAKEL
+957 AMGRMGETRAAKEL
-971 LELTSASGA
+971 LRLTSASGR
-980 ASAPRYNPPQSD
+980 ASALRGLPARETRTAD
-992 APLQSSATEQSSG
+992 AQPLAGE
-1005 SGTGGLTPRRSPESE
+1005 E
-1020 TTDAW
+1020 TKTDAW
-1025 RKADPDRVIPHL
+1025 RQADPGRVIPHL
-1037 AVNAL
+1037 AVKAL
-1042 VELNAIDACL
+1042 VDLNSVDECL
-1052 EALNGPY
+1052 AAVNGPHQ
-1059 RAGAIA
+1059 AGAIA

-1071 DPKTVDGLFKVL
+1071 DPKTVDGLFSVL
-1083 STSRDESLRRE
+1083 STSRDEALRRE
-1094 VWTTLIRLYHREGE
+1094 IWTALIRLYHREGE

-1127 YDRQKWSESD
+1127 YDRQQWSESD
-1137 RIAAAIK
+1137 RIADAIK
-1144 VAITEGD
+1144 VAMAEGD
-1151 ESLRTHLTEQ
+1151 ESLRSHITEQ
-1161 LKKHVVNLDGISAAD
+1161 LKKHVVNLDGISAAEI
-1176 VAMKEEEKAIVLPKA
+1176 AMAKPDKAIVIAKA
-1191 DPNDPHAIANLA
+1191 DPNDKNAIANLA
-1203 ADIVAQ
+1203 ADVVTQ
-1209 RAAAAPGDV
+1209 RAAAGPGDV

-1223 LFKQQSCINCHTF
+1223 LFQQQSCINCHTF

-1261 SILQPSKKIA
+1261 SILNPGKKIA

-1284 KVYTGFVTLE
+1284 KVYTGFIALE

-1301 RDATGISHELH
+1301 RDATGISRELH

-1323 ISMMPLGIVGNLSPE
+1323 ISMMPIGIVGNLSPE